1 MIKRIQAWLE
11 LIRLPNLF
19 TVPGDVIAGGL
30 LSGKTGL
37 EILPYL
43 FVSLLLYSVGIILN
57 DVADFREDR
66 ETRPLRP
73 LPSGR
78 ISVRSAKIVAGVLIV
93 LAIALVFVF
102 GEGFGSLMFPLLA
115 CILVYT
121 LGWRS
126 IWLLAVCR
134 GLNVL
139 LPAGVSGVN
148 AEVLSAAGVVA
159 VFVLAVSLLAKF
171 ETKKRK
177 LFPLT
182 YLPAVVLAVSFAAM
196 KYWFHPVQWFH
207 YAGIAAVFR
216 MLAVGVELGHEPEP
230 AAVQKAVGYWLCGL
244 PLIQGILILA
254 VPGVNLLWVLG
265 VLSLWTA
272 ASLSVRKFYAS

>member
-1 MIKRIQAWLE
+1 MIKRIQTWLE
-11 LIRLPNLF
+11 LIRIPNLF

-43 FVSLLLYSVGIILN
+43 FVSLLLYSAGLILN
-57 DVADFREDR
+57 DVADFREDQKA
-66 ETRPLRP
+66 RPLRP

-78 ISVRSAKIVAGVLIV
+78 ISVRSAKIAAGVLIAV
-93 LAIALVFVF
+93 AAGLVFVF
-102 GEGFGSLMFPLLA
+102 GEGWRSLMFPLLA
-115 CILVYT
+115 CILLYNF
-121 LGWRS
+121 GWRS
-126 IWLLAVCR
+126 IWLMAVCR

-139 LPAGVSGVN
+139 LPAGISGLT

-159 VFVLAVSLLAKF
+159 VFVWSVSLLARH
-171 ETKKRK
+171 ETEKRK

-182 YLPAVVLAVSFAAM
+182 YLPAVALAVCFAVM
-196 KYWFHPVQWFH
+196 KYRFHPVPWFY
-207 YAGIAAVFR
+207 YAGIVAVFR
-216 MLAVGVELGHEPEP
+216 MLAVGVELGHDPEP

-254 VPGVNLLWVLG
+254 RPGVNLLWVLG

-272 ASLSVRKFYAS
+272 ASLSAKKFYAS